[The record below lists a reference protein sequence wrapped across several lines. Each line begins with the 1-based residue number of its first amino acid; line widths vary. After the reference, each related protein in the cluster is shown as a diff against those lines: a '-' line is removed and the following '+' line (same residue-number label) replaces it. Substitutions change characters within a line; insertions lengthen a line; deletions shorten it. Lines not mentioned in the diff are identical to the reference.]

1 MGSKSK
7 SWSYVKGGDP
17 TKPTPKTQKEQ
28 SAANINLGK
37 EQAKKRKQFR
47 DAEYGKSTLSSKS
60 NQRNSLLGGL

>member
-1 MGSKSK
+1 MGSRKD

-17 TKPTPKTQKEQ
+17 TVKRKTKKEQ

-47 DAEYGKSTLSSKS
+47 DAEYGTSSLKSKS
-60 NQRNSLLGGL
+60 NGRSSLLGGL